1 MSLLK
6 KHRDRTKE
14 LLDSIAPAEIG
25 RWLLN
30 HGYFP
35 EENILP
41 PSFKVD
47 EFDLEA
53 NVKLNDILNLS
64 RRSIESITYPKTT
77 LTSREFGLQHPTN
90 YHDIVFHIISEWE
103 EISNILF
110 NNKNKIYSYSFPIPL
125 NARDIGNLSTL
136 RTGRMIYEWIAM
148 AEKDLVVEAHNFNL
162 IVRSDVTNFYN
173 SVYTHSIGWAIHG
186 EEDSF
191 NDSNTFHLFG
201 NKIDKLVQYA
211 NQGRTN
217 GLPVGSAL
225 SDLIA
230 EIILSRVDTEVTIKI
245 DVLGIE
251 YIATRFKD
259 DYRFLCNTTSDAELI
274 LKILASELKKFN
286 LSINESKTKILD
298 LPSGLYR
305 QHDRLYHPISIKSQP
320 SIDFKSFEINML
332 NVLDIHRKFPG
343 TSILEKF
350 FSELFD
356 ADYNTKLQFSHDAS
370 RRRKEIMKTFS
381 LLMLVKRQSAKVLC
395 HALALIEHIYIKYY
409 REHLLKPDLQKII
422 STEIKEASEKKSVF
436 ELIWLIYFSRYIS
449 LGITNLSELVSEEN
463 RNNVFVKSIIKS
475 KQEFFKDSGIK
486 LFRKPKECKGTPLAR
501 TLAAFERNKE

>member
-6 KHRDRTKE
+6 KHRDKTKE
-14 LLDSIAPAEIG
+14 LLDLIAPAEIG

-47 EFDLEA
+47 EFNLEA
-53 NVKLNDILNLS
+53 AVKQNDIFGLP
-64 RRSIESITYPKTT
+64 RRSIESITYPKTV
-77 LTSREFGLQHPTN
+77 LTSREFGLQHPSN
-90 YHDIVFHIISEWE
+90 YHDIVFHIIEQWD
-103 EISNILF
+103 EIVNILF
-110 NNKNKIYSYSFPIPL
+110 NNQNKIYSYSFPIPL
-125 NARDIGNLSTL
+125 NARDVGNLSTL

-148 AEKDLVVEAHNFNL
+148 AEKDLVVEAHNYNL

-186 EEDSF
+186 EEYSF
-191 NDSNTFHLFG
+191 NDSQACTLFG
-201 NKIDKLVQYA
+201 NKIDRLVQYA

-230 EIILSRVDTEVTIKI
+230 EIILCRVDTEVTLKI
-245 DVLGIE
+245 DALGID

-259 DYRFLCNTTSDAELI
+259 DYRFLCNTNKDAELI
-274 LKILASELKKFN
+274 LKVLANELKRFN

-305 QHDRLYHPISIKSQP
+305 QHDRLYHPISIKAQP
-320 SIDFKSFEINML
+320 TIDFKSFEL
-332 NVLDIHRKFPG
+332 NLLKVLDIHRDFPG

-356 ADYNTKLQFSHDAS
+356 NDYNTKLEFSYDAS
-370 RRRKEIMKTFS
+370 RRRKEILKTFS
-381 LLMLVKRQSAKVLC
+381 LLMLVKRESAKVLC

-409 REHLLKPDLQKII
+409 REHSLKPALQKII
-422 STEIKEASEKKSVF
+422 STEIKKASEKNSVF
-436 ELIWLIYFSRYIS
+436 ELIWLIYFARYVS
-449 LGITNLSELVSEEN
+449 LGITNLSTLVSEEN

-475 KQEFFKDSGIK
+475 RQEFFKDSGIN
-486 LFRKPKECKGTPLAR
+486 LFRKPKDCKGTSLAK
-501 TLAAFERNKE
+501 TLAAFERNRE